1 MASPYAAEDAHVTY
15 RLYEVLAE
23 KLKAHPELCNILYNI
38 EMPVARILTGME
50 EDGIRLDHGFLDQ
63 LSIEFAKTMQELEQ
77 QAMEMAG
84 ETFNIASRN
93 R

>member
-1 MASPYAAEDAHVTY
+1 
-15 RLYEVLAE
+15 
-23 KLKAHPELCNILYNI
+23 HPELCNILYNI

-63 LSIEFAKTMQELEQ
+63 LSVEFAKTMQELEQ

-84 ETFNIASRN
+84 ETFNIASPKQVGEVLFEKLGIKGGKKTATGQFST
-93 R
+93 